1 MHVREYLVLIT
12 LMLLTGCASYE
23 KQTQSFRGA
32 WNSGNTIEASKFA
45 NIKVYDN
52 IDSKDSV
59 IWLLEQGAALRAN
72 DQLEESNYA
81 FDRAEK
87 RIKYYESQ
95 AKLSLSK
102 EATGLV
108 TNLTAIPYEG
118 KGYDSVM
125 LNTYQALNYL
135 QLGQTDAALVE
146 LRQANEAQKA
156 ELIRN
161 TRRITSARKSAK
173 QLNSNILRTEKD
185 INTQSTLNR
194 IQPNLNLD
202 YGPFVN
208 PFTDFLHALCL
219 WSLADDQSEN
229 ALVSLRR
236 INATLGSS
244 PFISNEIKLV
254 NKLLSNN
261 NNLDL
266 TYVFFETG
274 VAPLRREIRLDIPLY
289 SQDLPYVAAEFPRL
303 EPRGHLIPSSVA
315 IGKTKTD
322 ATMICEMD
330 AVIGQD
336 FRTELPG
343 IIIRT
348 IASAALKASATK
360 QAGNKNGDFGIIAGT
375 VYQIFSTKADL
386 RTWTSLPKAFAV
398 TRVETPKNRKLTL
411 LVGSQKSEI
420 IVNPGQVSVVY
431 VKGFSH
437 GGPLKIHQFRLK

>member
-1 MHVREYLVLIT
+1 VRGYLLLIT
-12 LMLLTGCASYE
+12 LLLLTGCASYE

-32 WNSGNTIEASKFA
+32 WNSGNTIEASKVA

-59 IWLLEQGAALRAN
+59 VWLLEQGAALRAN

-102 EATGLV
+102 ETTGLV
-108 TNLTAIPYEG
+108 TNLAAIPYEG
-118 KGYDSVM
+118 TGYDRVM

-146 LRQANEAQKA
+146 LRQANEAQQA
-156 ELIRN
+156 ELTRN
-161 TRRITSARKSAK
+161 TRRINSARKSAR

-185 INTQSTLNR
+185 INTQAALSKLQPSLNM
-194 IQPNLNLD
+194 D

-236 INATLGSS
+236 IYATLGSP
-244 PFISNEIKLV
+244 PFISDEIKLV
-254 NKLLSNN
+254 DRLLSDKNHS
-261 NNLDL
+261 DL
-266 TYVFFETG
+266 TYVIFETG
-274 VAPLRREIRLDIPLY
+274 VAPIRREIRLDIPLY
-289 SQDLPYVAAEFPRL
+289 DRDLPYVGAAFPRL
-303 EPRGHLIPSSVA
+303 EPRGNLISSSVA
-315 IGKTKTD
+315 TGKTKTD

-330 AVIGQD
+330 AVIGDD
-336 FRTELPG
+336 FRSELPG
-343 IIIRT
+343 VIIRT
-348 IASAALKASATK
+348 IASAALKASTTK
-360 QAGNKNGDFGIIAGT
+360 QAGDKNGDLGIIAGT
-375 VYQIFSTKADL
+375 VYQAFSTKADL

-398 TRVETPKNRKLTL
+398 TRVETPSNRKLTL

-420 IVNPGQVSVVY
+420 VVNNGQVSVVY
-431 VKGFSH
+431 VKGFAH
-437 GGPLKIHQFRLK
+437 GAPLKIHQFRLK

>member
-1 MHVREYLVLIT
+1 MREYLLLIT
-12 LMLLTGCASYE
+12 LLLLTGCASYE

-32 WNSGNTIEASKFA
+32 WNSGNTIEASKVA

-59 IWLLEQGAALRAN
+59 VWLLEQGAALRAN
-72 DQLEESNYA
+72 DQLEESNFA

-87 RIKYYESQ
+87 RIKYYEGQ

-108 TNLTAIPYEG
+108 TNLAAIPYEG
-118 KGYDSVM
+118 KGYDRVM

-156 ELIRN
+156 ELTRN
-161 TRRITSARKSAK
+161 TRRITSARKSAR
-173 QLNSNILRTEKD
+173 QLNSNILRTEKN
-185 INTQSTLNR
+185 INGQATLNR
-194 IQPNLNLD
+194 LQPSLNMD
-202 YGPFVN
+202 YGSFVN

-244 PFISNEIKLV
+244 PFISDEIKLV
-254 NKLLSNN
+254 DKLLSDNN
-261 NNLDL
+261 HPDL
-266 TYVFFETG
+266 TYVVFETG
-274 VAPLRREIRLDIPLY
+274 VAPVRREIRLDIPLY
-289 SQDLPYVAAEFPRL
+289 DRDLPYIAAEFPRL
-303 EPRGHLIPSSVA
+303 EPRGHLISSSVA
-315 IGKTKTD
+315 AGKIKTD

-330 AVIGQD
+330 VVIGQD
-336 FRTELPG
+336 FRSELPG

-348 IASAALKASATK
+348 ITSAALKASTTK
-360 QAGNKNGDFGIIAGT
+360 QVGDKNGDLGIIAGT
-375 VYQIFSTKADL
+375 AFQIFSTKADL

-398 TRVETPKNRKLTL
+398 TRVETPNNRKLTL

-420 IVNPGQVSVVY
+420 VVNPGHVSVVY
-431 VKGFSH
+431 VKGFAH
-437 GGPLKIHQFRLK
+437 GAPLKIHQFRLK